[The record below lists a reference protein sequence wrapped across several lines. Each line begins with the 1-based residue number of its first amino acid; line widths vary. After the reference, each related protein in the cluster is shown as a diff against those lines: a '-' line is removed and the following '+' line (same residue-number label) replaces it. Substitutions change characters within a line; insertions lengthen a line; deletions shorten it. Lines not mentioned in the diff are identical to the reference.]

1 MDTDELKG
9 KMKEGVGKAQ
19 EAWGDATDDPDTE
32 AEGQR
37 KQAEGKMQQGW
48 GQVKEAGR
56 DLLDDNDADDN
67 A

>member
-19 EAWGDATDDPDTE
+19 EAWGDATDDPETE

-37 KQAEGKMQQGW
+37 KQAEGNIQEGW
-48 GQVKEAGR
+48 GKVKDA
-56 DLLDDNDADDN
+56 ADDMVDDDR
-67 A
+67 

>member
-19 EAWGDATDDPDTE
+19 EAWGDATDDPETE

-37 KQAEGKMQQGW
+37 KQAEGNIQEGW
-48 GQVKEAGR
+48 GKVKDAAG
-56 DLLDDNDADDN
+56 DMLDDDDN
-67 A
+67 L